1 MRHMIRINNGLKKNH
16 IQKFDTVPIYA
27 VLLSE
32 STVISCDTPGFGSS
46 RFIVPKDIPK
56 KLAKRSMSWLSS
68 CHAEVKALRRVL
80 EGKSGKKG
88 KNSIRATNLIII
100 RFNRNHELV
109 PSLPCATCREMIQII
124 NYLTKISIISLN
136 DKNEWIKISG
146 YENTDVSSGDR
157 Y

>member
-1 MRHMIRINNGLKKNH
+1 MIRIKNGMKKGR

-46 RFIVPKDIPK
+46 RFIIPKDVPKHLI
-56 KLAKRSMSWLSS
+56 KRSMAWLSS
-68 CHAEVKALRRVL
+68 CHAEVKALRRVA
-80 EGKSGKKG
+80 EGNCGRKG

-100 RFNRNHELV
+100 RFNRNNELV
-109 PSLPCATCREMIQII
+109 PSLPCATCREIIQII
-124 NYLTKISIISLN
+124 NHLTKISIISLN